1 MRTLR
6 LSLAGTVILVLAGGL
21 SSAVLA
27 QSEDDG
33 DAYVTGT
40 QTYIEDVSEATEVL
54 AGDVTQ
60 IRGGNATYAIEMDDP
75 RVTGTMATLGMAL
88 DIHPGDRFAFAG
100 PARISNADGAWT
112 GIESGAYDPTM
123 GWQFVGWLDG
133 MAAYEGYTFFVHGAS
148 PDQGDGVW
156 ELEGVIFESDAPPVP

>member
-6 LSLAGTVILVLAGGL
+6 LSLAGTVVLVLAGGL

-27 QSEDDG
+27 QSEADG
-33 DAYVTGT
+33 PAYVTGT

-88 DIHPGDRFAFAG
+88 DIHPGDRFAFGDRSYLERRTGPG
-100 PARISNADGAWT
+100 PAWRAEPTTRRWAGSSWAGSTAWPRT
-112 GIESGAYDPTM
+112 RATRSSSIAPVRSGR
-123 GWQFVGWLDG
+123 
-133 MAAYEGYTFFVHGAS
+133 
-148 PDQGDGVW
+148 
-156 ELEGVIFESDAPPVP
+156 